1 LNTPDRSAFAGA
13 MRPGTACA
21 DAPLLVGTRPGWLLD
36 HLGHGFALLCFGA
49 LPAQAVAALQGA
61 AVPIRPLVIGHHLH
75 DHQGV
80 LAQRYD
86 AQPGTCYLIRPDQH
100 VAARWRS
107 FDAPAVHAALRRAL
121 ALPAEN

>member
-1 LNTPDRSAFAGA
+1 

-61 AVPIRPLVIGHHLH
+61 AVPIRPLVIGHDLH

>member
-1 LNTPDRSAFAGA
+1 MFVLSSTQTPLFELIQTLFCWSNLKG
-13 MRPGTACA
+13 
-21 DAPLLVGTRPGWLLD
+21 
-36 HLGHGFALLCFGA
+36 FGA

-61 AVPIRPLVIGHHLH
+61 AVPIRALVIGQDLH
-75 DHQGV
+75 DHLGV

-107 FDAPAVHAALRRAL
+107 FDAPAVNAALRRAL